1 MPRKTETPFHKILQV
16 RSKLGLYIEYG
27 DNALGDQ
34 TPQEFASDV
43 RECFEYL
50 MEFRNIINGMVS
62 FDEAPSRAVVPYLS
76 DDVLREAQADLDA

>member
-1 MPRKTETPFHKILQV
+1 MRRKTETPFHKILQA

-62 FDEAPSRAVVPYLS
+62 FDEAPSRAVVPYLPYE
-76 DDVLREAQADLDA
+76 LLKETAEKIDA